1 MKKNLKWII
10 CSIMLIVFI
19 ILGILTLE
27 GNDIFLDS
35 FVYDFIS
42 KYITNNLTT
51 IVKYLTYLGSA
62 LVVILST
69 LLVLI
74 IFKDKKYFKY
84 ISLNLILITLFQL
97 VLKNIFSRE
106 RPIDINLI
114 EETGYSFPSGHSLT
128 SFAFY
133 GFIIYLINI
142 SKLSK
147 KSKIIYTVFFSLIIL
162 IVGISRIYLGVHYFT
177 DVIGAYAF
185 SLAYLIIYTSLVKN
199 KLIEYR

>member
-1 MKKNLKWII
+1 MMKFLKWII
-10 CSIMLIVFI
+10 CSVMLIIFI
-19 ILGILTLE
+19 ILGILTL
-27 GNDIFLDS
+27 GGKDIFIDS

-42 KYITNNLTT
+42 KYITSNLTI

-62 LVVILST
+62 LVVISAT

-97 VLKNIFSRE
+97 ILKNIFSRE

-128 SFAFY
+128 AFAFY

-142 SKLSK
+142 SKLNK
-147 KSKIIYTVFFSLIIL
+147 RSKIIYTILFSLIIL
-162 IVGISRIYLGVHYFT
+162 IVGVSRVYLGVHYFT
-177 DVIGAYAF
+177 DVIGAYTF
-185 SLAYLIIYTSLVKN
+185 SLAYLIIYISLVKN
-199 KLIEYR
+199 KLIEYK